1 MSDVGLTLSVEQHQ
15 KAAELALML
24 QSVAM
29 GDGRTALTFNATTRA
44 EFMRWMDE
52 LIGLLEVGRAY
63 AE

>member
-1 MSDVGLTLSVEQHQ
+1 MSNVGLMLTGEQHR

-24 QSVAM
+24 QSVVM
-29 GDGRTALTFNATTRA
+29 GDGRTALKFNAATRA

-63 AE
+63 EK